1 MDYFEFTRQEGKQ
14 LKKTAKEEATIFLDY
29 AQRAGDNI
37 RQEERR
43 RLEKDRQEGRI
54 DLSTPDDDLEFFSE
68 KAGSH
73 NQAMTV
79 SCPD

>member
-1 MDYFEFTRQEGKQ
+1 MDYFEFSRKEGVQ
-14 LKKTAKEEATIFLDY
+14 LKKTAKEEAMLFLDF
-29 AQRAGDNI
+29 AQQAGGNI
-37 RQEERR
+37 RREERK

-54 DLSTPDDDLEFFSE
+54 DLSTPDDNLEYFSE

-79 SCPD
+79 R